1 MESKRVYLKNTLA
14 RLLDNC
20 RNMKELK
27 PIHAQ
32 IIASPFLLTTDR
44 YYLISRLIF
53 FCTVSNSG
61 SLSYADS
68 VFRLISN
75 PSLFAYNAM
84 IRAHASKNSDPASF
98 QSLILYK
105 RLLLDGFTPDFI
117 TLPFVLKECVKR
129 ANGGFSGQSIHSHV
143 FKAIQVFDEMSHR
156 DIVSWNSMI
165 VGCLRNKQ
173 LDFAMDFFRKMTETK
188 NIITWNSMITGF
200 VQCGKGK
207 EALDL
212 FHEMQI
218 SSDDKTIPDKI
229 TMANVIT
236 ACASLGAIDHG
247 EWVHGFLK
255 RSKIECDT
263 VIATALVDMY
273 GKCGRVD
280 KAFQVFK
287 EIKRKDVLAWT
298 SMISIFALHGNAKRV
313 FELFKDMETAGV
325 KPNHVTFTSLLS
337 VCAHSGLVEKG
348 RWVFNAMK
356 SLYSLDPQA
365 QHYACFVDLL
375 GRAGLFDEAEGLIRS
390 MPMEPDVF
398 VWGAL
403 LGGCQIHRNFELGEK
418 VAKHLISLQPLNHA
432 FYVNL
437 CDIYGKA
444 GKFDDAK
451 RVRAVMNTKG
461 ISKEAPGLSMIEID
475 GVVHEFSVR
484 GSAEVV
490 LQEIKPLLDAL
501 SCLNSFL
508 ISFDAIAVE
517 AALLFSLKLRIM
529 LLNLLRCYPMLVLY
543 MVIFDRPNVRI
554 LIRSVHDLSRDECGC
569 LQIGH

>member
-68 VFRLISN
+68 VFRFISN

-84 IRAHASKNSDPASF
+84 IRAHASKNSDPASC
-98 QSLILYK
+98 QALVLYK

-143 FKAIQVFDEMSHR
+143 FKFGFHCDVIVQNSLISLYSGCGLMDRAVQVFDEMSHR

-165 VGCLRNKQ
+165 VGYLRNKQ
-173 LDFAMDFFRKMTETK
+173 LDFAMDLFTKMTETK

-218 SSDDKTIPDKI
+218 SSDDKIIPDKI

-287 EIKRKDVLAWT
+287 EIERKDVLAWT
-298 SMISIFALHGNAKRV
+298 SMISIFTLHGNAKRV

-325 KPNHVTFTSLLS
+325 KPNHATFTSLLS

-348 RWVFNAMK
+348 HWVFNAMK

-375 GRAGLFDEAEGLIRS
+375 GRARLFNEAEGLIRS

-444 GKFDDAK
+444 GKFDDTK
-451 RVRAVMNTKG
+451 RVRAVMNSKG

-475 GVVHEFSVR
+475 GVVHEFSAR

-490 LQEIKPLLDAL
+490 LQEIKPLLAAL
-501 SCLNSFL
+501 SCEMKKESDFTFIL
-508 ISFDAIAVE
+508 
-517 AALLFSLKLRIM
+517 SL
-529 LLNLLRCYPMLVLY
+529 
-543 MVIFDRPNVRI
+543 
-554 LIRSVHDLSRDECGC
+554 
-569 LQIGH
+569 